1 MDKRPPVL
9 SRSLSGI
16 DAAFLYLE
24 QRDPPQHW
32 TEIMKSV
39 RAAELVAIAAG
50 CMGATPAPMQEL
62 FWRGIPLV
70 QLPLP
75 LLNMICTNVSGSP
88 TPLYSGG
95 RRLLASYPLVP
106 TGHEL
111 GLGVA
116 VQSYDGKLF
125 FGLTADAHVAPDVAR
140 LRDSIRVCFDEL
152 CKAGVK
158 SARRRPAKR
167 RTRAKPAPVE
177 PPAFIATPVPPEAV
191 PAAEVEQPETASSR
205 VA

>member
-16 DAAFLYLE
+16 DAAILYLE
-24 QRDPPQHW
+24 RK
-32 TEIMKSV
+32 EIPLNI
-39 RAAELVAIAAG
+39 AAVAIAAG

-70 QLPLP
+70 PLPLP

-88 TPLYSGG
+88 TPLYSVG
-95 RRLLASYPLVP
+95 RRLLASYPHVP
-106 TGHEL
+106 TGYEL

-177 PPAFIATPVPPEAV
+177 PPAFIATPAPQEAA